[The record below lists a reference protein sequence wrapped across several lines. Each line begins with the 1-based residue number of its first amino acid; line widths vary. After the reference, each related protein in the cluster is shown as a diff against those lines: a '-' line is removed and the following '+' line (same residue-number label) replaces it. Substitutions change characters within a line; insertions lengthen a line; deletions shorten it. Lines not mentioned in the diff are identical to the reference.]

1 MNKLNIGKTILQL
14 RKEKNITQEQ
24 LAIMVGVSA
33 GAVSKWETGNST
45 PDISLLAPLARALN
59 TSLDILL
66 SFQQELLETE
76 VVNIKQKLTQGL
88 RI

>member
-1 MNKLNIGKTILQL
+1 MNRLHIGETILHL

-45 PDISLLAPLARALN
+45 PDISLIPHDKN
-59 TSLDILL
+59 L
-66 SFQQELLETE
+66 SC
-76 VVNIKQKLTQGL
+76 GL
-88 RI
+88 G